1 MPHLFYSILANK
13 KDTKY
18 RSRTEIVSMIL
29 EIASQGTSKTKI
41 MYKAYLS
48 YSQLNRYLSFL
59 IEDKLIEYKP
69 GLELYTLTEKGE
81 RLLHMYKDLDNMIPL
96 KIGQTKFFHS

>member
-1 MPHLFYSILANK
+1 MPDLFYSILANK
-13 KDTKY
+13 KDMKY
-18 RSRTEIVSMIL
+18 RGRTEIVSMIL

-81 RLLHMYKDLDNMIPL
+81 RLLHMYKNLDNMILL
-96 KIGQTKFFHS
+96 KNGQTRCFHS